1 MYIKSDEQ
9 IKAMKMAGKIVALAH
24 QEVAKHIQPGI
35 STMELD
41 EVVENKIRSLGA
53 KPSFKG
59 YQGFP
64 NATCISVNNTVVHG
78 IPNALE
84 ILKEGDIVSIDIGAD
99 YNGYQGDSAWT
110 YAVGEISSDDIKL
123 MEVTKDALF
132 KGLEVIKSGVKVGEI
147 SAAIFLHACRNDI
160 GVVEELTGHGI
171 GKDLHEDPYIPN
183 IGIKSEGP
191 ILLAGHTIA
200 VEPIFTFG
208 NNEIYV
214 EDDEWTIRTIDGKKA
229 AHFEHTILITEDGY
243 EILTKL

>member
-99 YNGYQGDSAWT
+99 YNGYQGDSA
-110 YAVGEISSDDIKL
+110 
-123 MEVTKDALF
+123 
-132 KGLEVIKSGVKVGEI
+132 
-147 SAAIFLHACRNDI
+147 
-160 GVVEELTGHGI
+160 
-171 GKDLHEDPYIPN
+171 
-183 IGIKSEGP
+183 
-191 ILLAGHTIA
+191 
-200 VEPIFTFG
+200 
-208 NNEIYV
+208 
-214 EDDEWTIRTIDGKKA
+214 
-229 AHFEHTILITEDGY
+229 
-243 EILTKL
+243 

>member
-1 MYIKSDEQ
+1 
-9 IKAMKMAGKIVALAH
+9 
-24 QEVAKHIQPGI
+24 
-35 STMELD
+35 
-41 EVVENKIRSLGA
+41 
-53 KPSFKG
+53 
-59 YQGFP
+59 
-64 NATCISVNNTVVHG
+64 
-78 IPNALE
+78 
-84 ILKEGDIVSIDIGAD
+84 
-99 YNGYQGDSAWT
+99 
-110 YAVGEISSDDIKL
+110 

-214 EDDEWTIRTIDGKKA
+214 EDDE
-229 AHFEHTILITEDGY
+229 
-243 EILTKL
+243 